1 MSFQYTATSIGLYG
15 LVFAMGCQGD
25 PGSQDSGSTGGGA
38 SDSSGDAGESSQAT
52 TGASG
57 SATGTPT
64 GSTSTGSADS
74 SSTAGAESTSTGG
87 EVEPTTRGQWQPV
100 ASMTMPRQETSVVAA
115 DGRLFVLGGF
125 VGAQV
130 VDLVEVYD
138 PEADAWA
145 AGTPLPV
152 PMHHINAAAVG
163 RQIYIT
169 GFLQTL
175 QFTPDARTFVF
186 DLDTQTWSDGTP
198 LPTGREVGASGVA
211 VAQDRLYV
219 FGGLQASQAVARAQ
233 YFDLSGELGW
243 VPIADLPSPRDHMYG
258 AAAGGEVFAVGGRS
272 GSIGAHSTEVL
283 RYDPNADAWVSVA
296 PMPTSRGGMAGAVL
310 GGWIF
315 VAGGEGNA
323 AEESGVFDVFE
334 AYDPSAD
341 VWFTLDTMLTPRHG
355 MGAATIDGRIY
366 VPGGAID
373 EGFGPTDIS
382 EVWIPVGA

>member
-1 MSFQYTATSIGLYG
+1 MSFRHAALSIGI
-15 LVFAMGCQGD
+15 LVLGCAVGCQ
-25 PGSQDSGSTGGGA
+25 SDSGSAGGGTGGGTTGSG
-38 SDSSGDAGESSQAT
+38 SDAMASSGSTAEASAG
-52 TGASG
+52 
-57 SATGTPT
+57 ATGT
-64 GSTSTGSADS
+64 STSTGPADA
-74 SSTAGAESTSTGG
+74 STTTNAESTSTGSDVG
-87 EVEPTTRGQWQPV
+87 PTTRGAWQPF
-100 ASMTMPRQETSVVAA
+100 ASMPMPRQETSVVAA

-130 VDLVEVYD
+130 VDLVEVYE
-138 PEADAWA
+138 PGADAWST
-145 AGTPLPV
+145 GTPLPV
-152 PMHHINAAAVG
+152 PMHHINAAVVG
-163 RQIYIT
+163 RQIYVT

-175 QFTPDARTFVF
+175 QFTPDGRTFVF

-219 FGGLQASQAVARAQ
+219 FGGLQASQAVAEAQ
-233 YFDLSGELGW
+233 YFDLTGELGW
-243 VPIADLPSPRDHMYG
+243 VPIADLPSARDHMYG
-258 AAAGGEVFAVGGRS
+258 ASAGGEVFAVGGRG

-283 RYDPNADAWVSVA
+283 RYDPDADTWVSVA

-334 AYDPSAD
+334 AYDPDAD
-341 VWFTLDTMLTPRHG
+341 AWFTLDTMLTPRHG

-366 VPGGAID
+366 VPGGATD

-382 EVWIPVGA
+382 EVWIPAGA